1 MQKKKHSESLFG
13 GVAKII
19 CLYLSIEA
27 IDPIGEDVA
36 RRLKITTPRVNGE
49 IGASD
54 V

>member
-1 MQKKKHSESLFG
+1 MQKKEHSEGLFG
-13 GVAKII
+13 GVTKII

>member
-1 MQKKKHSESLFG
+1 MQKKLHGESRFG

-19 CLYLSIEA
+19 RLYLSIEA

>member
-1 MQKKKHSESLFG
+1 MQKKKRSKGLLG
-13 GVAKII
+13 GVAEII
-19 CLYLSIEA
+19 RLYLSIEA

-36 RRLKITTPRVNGE
+36 RRLKITTPRVKGE